1 MEQENRNNSVFLLLL
16 LLLLFLLLFL
26 PLWFFGFKSLSAF
39 ESLASQ
45 PVSVTN
51 RAPATVPE
59 TTNLLLPLKDGQV
72 EAEQDA
78 KSEAVAVPSPEVS
91 EEELE
96 DQRLLA
102 EFEKEMA
109 DNQVQLEMMEAEI
122 NQLGR
127 FIEEGEK
134 ELQKDLT
141 ENQKEL
147 QDLETLQ
154 ARQALIQDILNQ
166 KTTLETAVEKTMKVG
181 SKVMSGLSEI
191 ASDLSPT
198 LTSTNIGTSR
208 LGSLI

>member
-1 MEQENRNNSVFLLLL
+1 MFFPLFYFKLL
-16 LLLLFLLLFL
+16 
-26 PLWFFGFKSLSAF
+26 SLKVAGLNKDH
-39 ESLASQ
+39 LAI
-45 PVSVTN
+45 TN

-59 TTNLLLPLKDGQV
+59 TSNLLLPLKDGQV
-72 EAEQDA
+72 VTEQAA
-78 KSEAVAVPSPEVS
+78 KPEAVAVPSSEVS

-134 ELQKDLT
+134 ELQKDMA

-154 ARQALIQDILNQ
+154 ARQALIQDILSQ

-198 LTSTNIGTSR
+198 LTSNTFKTPSF
-208 LGSLI
+208 L